1 MTIVQ
6 KHLAKRLKDLRAKRE
21 LTQERLAKRADI
33 SRAYLARLEIGRHDP
48 PLSTLTKLAKAL
60 KVKVAKLLE

>member
-1 MTIVQ
+1 MTSVQ
-6 KHLAKRLKDLRAKRE
+6 KHLVKRLKDLRAKRG

-48 PLSTLTKLAKAL
+48 PLSTLVRLARAL
-60 KVKVAKLLE
+60 NVKVTELLE

>member
-33 SRAYLARLEIGRHDP
+33 SRAYLARLEIGRHDI
-48 PLSTLTKLAKAL
+48 PLSTLVRLAKAL
-60 KVKVAKLLE
+60 KVAVAELL